1 MAQRPDIQLQPI
13 QSHLTP
19 IQCHLTIPKASKGV
33 AEGTIM
39 QANGRRSGVAWM
51 NDVGRKPQ
59 LAADFSLEAI
69 TRKLNF
75 GGDAYV

>member
-1 MAQRPDIQLQPI
+1 
-13 QSHLTP
+13 
-19 IQCHLTIPKASKGV
+19 
-33 AEGTIM
+33 M